1 MCSVSRPLLRDQELT
16 MGDMHWWDWTT
27 PIEEVMQGLNN
38 LVKAGKGALCR
49 DWWTENDAN
58 FLSFIPWCFGHSSMG
73 DYQGQPVCSR
83 PRSCSIR
90 KAAHPVCNTTEYQVL
105 YQGRWSVKD
114 RDIERELL
122 PMCISEGMG
131 IAPWGA
137 IGQGS
142 FQRKADQGKSKDG
155 RSAKELSEDEKK
167 VSAALEKVADQLKIE
182 SVTAVALAW
191 CMSKYPYVYPII
203 GGRKI
208 EWVIRTV
215 FLSEADV

>member
-1 MCSVSRPLLRDQELT
+1 VGLDYSYRGGDAGIEQSRQGWKRCASWSPGREFVLTISVLYLGVSDTPAWVITKANQYARDHGLAQFVGLEYLT
-16 MGDMHWWDWTT
+16 
-27 PIEEVMQGLNN
+27 
-38 LVKAGKGALCR
+38 
-49 DWWTENDAN
+49 
-58 FLSFIPWCFGHSSMG
+58 FLSSL
-73 DYQGQPVCSR
+73 
-83 PRSCSIR
+83 
-90 KAAHPVCNTTEYQVL
+90 TTQVL

-114 RDIERELL
+114 RDLERELL

-167 VSAALEKVADQLKIE
+167 VSAALEKVADELKIE

-208 EWVIRTV
+208 EYVLHVPIRR
-215 FLSEADV
+215 

>member
-1 MCSVSRPLLRDQELT
+1 MPRIRFNGQLT
-16 MGDMHWWDWTT
+16 
-27 PIEEVMQGLNN
+27 L
-38 LVKAGKGALCR
+38 K
-49 DWWTENDAN
+49 
-58 FLSFIPWCFGHSSMG
+58 
-73 DYQGQPVCSR
+73 
-83 PRSCSIR
+83 
-90 KAAHPVCNTTEYQVL
+90 VL

-114 RDIERELL
+114 RDIERDLL

-155 RSAKELSEDEKK
+155 RSAKELSEEEKT
-167 VSAALEKVADQLKIE
+167 VSAALEKVADELKIE

-208 EWVIRTV
+208 E
-215 FLSEADV
+215 